1 MDNKLSK
8 EEKDDLYV
16 EAYDEYWQLTGLT
29 YLSDVVIEKYW
40 QLRKDLE
47 AADKQETIPF
57 DAERIK
63 NKGRQLLK
71 ERKNVK

>member
-1 MDNKLSK
+1 MGNKLSK

-29 YLSDVVIEKYW
+29 YLKDIIISKYW
-40 QLRKDLE
+40 QLRKELE
-47 AADKQETIPF
+47 ELEKQETIPF

-63 NKGRQLLK
+63 DKGRQLLK
-71 ERKNVK
+71 ERKHAK